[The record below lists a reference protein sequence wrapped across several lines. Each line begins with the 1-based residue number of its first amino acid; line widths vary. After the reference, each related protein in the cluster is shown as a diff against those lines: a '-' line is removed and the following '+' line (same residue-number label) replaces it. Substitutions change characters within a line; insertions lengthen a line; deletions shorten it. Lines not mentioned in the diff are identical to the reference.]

1 MSRRSVVCLLFADD
15 SAGTPGRCMRA
26 KNLSPCTTQQQT
38 RRRSVAKNLS
48 PCTTLADCSD
58 PGDTC
63 SSLTDSPAD
72 QRYCLPT
79 SSSRADAANEL
90 QQMLQMK
97 APGKHQAFAKQ
108 LAPYG
113 TLIC

>member
-15 SAGTPGRCMRA
+15 SAGTPGRCMR
-26 KNLSPCTTQQQT
+26 
-38 RRRSVAKNLS
+38 AKNLS